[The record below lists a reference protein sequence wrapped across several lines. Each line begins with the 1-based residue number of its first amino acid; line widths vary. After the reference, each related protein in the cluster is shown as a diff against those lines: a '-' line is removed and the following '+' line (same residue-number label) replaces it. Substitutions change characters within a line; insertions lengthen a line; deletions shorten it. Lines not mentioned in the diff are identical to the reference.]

1 VSDRP
6 KPALLRRRR
15 APVQVDLPLPEPH
28 ATAPADHDLTLELPW
43 WQRRSTVLALA
54 AISGLLLVTTVI
66 SHLTALRDHAAAG
79 ELGQRVR
86 TLTLRPPSTQR
97 ELRVEPNTRSWSAS
111 PDATLRW
118 PEPPELVDLAMTV
131 AYAPFNTFALTIDKV
146 DQGRMLV
153 LQRLVPDS
161 NHDLRVS
168 LNSTAF
174 GPGEYRIKLQGYTWR
189 GQRIDVGWVRLV
201 VDGPPA

>member
-1 VSDRP
+1 
-6 KPALLRRRR
+6 
-15 APVQVDLPLPEPH
+15 
-28 ATAPADHDLTLELPW
+28 
-43 WQRRSTVLALA
+43 
-54 AISGLLLVTTVI
+54 
-66 SHLTALRDHAAAG
+66 
-79 ELGQRVR
+79 
-86 TLTLRPPSTQR
+86 LTLRPPSTQR
-97 ELRVEPNTRSWSAS
+97 ELRIEPNTRSWSAS

-118 PEPPELVDLAMTV
+118 PEPPELVDLTVPV
-131 AYAPFNTFALTIDKV
+131 AYAQFNTFALTIDKV

-201 VDGPPA
+201 VDGPQA